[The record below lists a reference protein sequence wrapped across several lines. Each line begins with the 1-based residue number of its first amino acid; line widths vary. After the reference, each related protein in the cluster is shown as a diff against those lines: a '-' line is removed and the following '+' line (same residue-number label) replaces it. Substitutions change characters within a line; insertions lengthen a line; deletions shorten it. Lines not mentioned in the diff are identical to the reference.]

1 MSLDL
6 KSLEIEMDD
15 KTIKIIEKI
24 TGLTKK
30 QIEEMPLDE
39 MRTLFEKDG
48 VKTKFVSIQP
58 QLINRED
65 IDKQIDELLK
75 EK

>member
-1 MSLDL
+1 
-6 KSLEIEMDD
+6 MDD